1 MDKIVKKLIN
11 IIFALFV
18 CWTIVLCVFF
28 QNINY
33 VCKAVVSSSA
43 IKIILGI
50 LFFGILYL
58 IIRVVYKYWK
68 YKYRTYILIG
78 VISLVTLITQLF
90 ILKHYYFIS
99 GWDTSF
105 LVNLANLVANNV
117 NLSELGTQPNITYF
131 SIYPNNLFLAY
142 IYSIIIKLHNFFNF
156 KGNFYVTILSIQC
169 IINVVSGVLV
179 ALLVKKYTKKDDVAI
194 WAECIY
200 VLLVGLSPWNY
211 VPYSDQMTLIFPVLI
226 LFLYSINEK
235 NKIQLG
241 IKWILIIFMSYIGYK
256 IKPQVIIILIAICII
271 QFTRF
276 FTIWKNDKKDLLISL
291 VSSILGFVVSFT
303 IVMCTLK
310 SMNIPIDKEKTY
322 GLAHFAM
329 MGANTDRMGAW
340 AGEDVEYSASFA
352 TREERDIADWK
363 VFKERISEMGV
374 YGCYMQAVRKTL
386 TNYNDGT
393 FAWWQEG
400 GFVAYPHKDIS
411 NIDVKIKSVYN
422 IEEEGGYNNNKW
434 SNIMQCIW
442 LTILLSLIFVPIN
455 KISCYDKQI
464 LVAMLAILGLSLFE
478 IIFECR
484 ARYLY
489 SYSPIYVILATI
501 GICSIVEFIC
511 LKKREKHDKKKA

>member
-1 MDKIVKKLIN
+1 
-11 IIFALFV
+11 
-18 CWTIVLCVFF
+18 
-28 QNINY
+28 
-33 VCKAVVSSSA
+33 
-43 IKIILGI
+43 
-50 LFFGILYL
+50 
-58 IIRVVYKYWK
+58 
-68 YKYRTYILIG
+68 
-78 VISLVTLITQLF
+78 
-90 ILKHYYFIS
+90 
-99 GWDTSF
+99 
-105 LVNLANLVANNV
+105 
-117 NLSELGTQPNITYF
+117 
-131 SIYPNNLFLAY
+131 
-142 IYSIIIKLHNFFNF
+142 
-156 KGNFYVTILSIQC
+156 
-169 IINVVSGVLV
+169 
-179 ALLVKKYTKKDDVAI
+179 
-194 WAECIY
+194 
-200 VLLVGLSPWNY
+200 
-211 VPYSDQMTLIFPVLI
+211 
-226 LFLYSINEK
+226 
-235 NKIQLG
+235 
-241 IKWILIIFMSYIGYK
+241 
-256 IKPQVIIILIAICII
+256 
-271 QFTRF
+271 
-276 FTIWKNDKKDLLISL
+276 
-291 VSSILGFVVSFT
+291 
-303 IVMCTLK
+303 
-310 SMNIPIDKEKTY
+310 
-322 GLAHFAM
+322 M

-400 GFVAYPHKDIS
+400 GFVAYPHEDIS

-511 LKKREKHDKKKA
+511 LKRGRNMIRKKPRLFVIIPCYNEEAVLPITSGLFLDELIKLITKDKITEDSRIMFVNDGSKDGTWNIIQELSESDEHFIGISQSRNRGHQNAVLAGLMESKDNCDITISIDCDGQDDIGAMEEMVEEYMTGSEVVYGVRKREIRILF